1 MNLQEVTKAYD
12 FTGKTIAITG
22 GGGVL
27 CGEMAK
33 CLGRMQ
39 CEYRCP

>member
-1 MNLQEVTKAYD
+1 MNLQEVSKTYD

-27 CGEMAK
+27 CSGTAK
-33 CLGRMQ
+33 SKAPIAKR
-39 CEYRCP
+39 